1 MRKHLTL
8 LALAMAAVLTAG
20 ATSLTKVPAPFKA
33 EKKDRTAKAAV
44 VAKANEEHNF
54 PTGEYKSLGTGLYTD
69 DMLLPTFGYAPMTWE
84 VEIQQSVEDPNFYRV
99 ISPYGKA
106 FADAMLATNNVELAE
121 TQYDSAG
128 TTQLDIDATDPD
140 DVYFA
145 KTMLGLDW
153 GYGQA
158 YIGIPLS
165 NKQVTFKDGIFSAP
179 VRGVAVGDDD
189 GAVAMNTSQKW
200 RIVLPGVEA
209 QDYSMAFS
217 FENQCT
223 TNRKVLCKLTL
234 GNDIDKVKYVILPNF
249 QEDEVMGTLA
259 DVAENGYDLPVRGD
273 FSWTMS
279 EANKETII
287 LVGLNRAGQQVAYQW
302 GTCYYL
308 DNDDTAWT
316 NCGKA
321 TLNAGFLKTFFQ
333 VDDEVLEANLQ
344 RNVQNPRVIRLT
356 QPFENSKYIGSNR
369 HNCGL
374 LHYITINAVD
384 DRCIYVQEGP
394 IGLDFGYG
402 LIRLSSTPEYY
413 LGAGFDWE
421 EIAGV
426 EAAAT
431 LSEDNVLSFPKSML
445 LISMF
450 NYSNGDWYSVEN
462 TDTSIKLPADF
473 DLLGVSD
480 VTVDDNADAP
490 ARIYNLQGIPV
501 NNPEPGQVYI
511 VVRGNRSTKVVF

>member
-1 MRKHLTL
+1 
-8 LALAMAAVLTAG
+8 MAAIMTAG
-20 ATSLTKVPAPFKA
+20 ATTFTKSATPFKA
-33 EKKDRTAKAAV
+33 DKKGMPKAAAV

-54 PTGEYKSLGTGLYTD
+54 PTGEYKSLGKGLYTD
-69 DMLLPTFGYAPMTWE
+69 DMLLPTFGYEPMTWE

-106 FADAMLATNNVELAE
+106 FADAMLATNNVELAD
-121 TQYDSAG
+121 TQYDKEG
-128 TTQLDIDATDPD
+128 TTKLDIDATDPN

-145 KTMLGLDW
+145 KTMIGLDW

-165 NKQVTFKDGIFSAP
+165 NKQVTFKDGIFTAP
-179 VRGVAVGDDD
+179 ARGIAIGDDD
-189 GAVAMNTSQKW
+189 GAVAMNTNQKW
-200 RIVLPGVEA
+200 RIVMPGVEA
-209 QDYSMAFS
+209 KDYSLELALTQ
-217 FENQCT
+217 QCVT
-223 TNRKVLCKLTL
+223 IRKVLGTL
-234 GNDIDKVKYVILPNF
+234 NVGNDIDKVKYVILPNF
-249 QEDEVMGTLA
+249 QEDEVLGALA
-259 DVAENGYDLPVRGD
+259 DVAENGYDFAPRGT
-273 FSWTMS
+273 FSWDMS

-287 LVGLNRAGQQVAYQW
+287 VVGLNRAGEQVAYQW
-302 GTCYYL
+302 ATCYYL
-308 DNDDTAWT
+308 DSDDTAWT

-321 TLNAGFLKTFFQ
+321 TLNAGFLKTFFNTE
-333 VDDEVLEANLQ
+333 DESLEANLQ
-344 RNVQNPRVIRLT
+344 RNVQNPRVIRLVE
-356 QPFENSKYIGSNR
+356 PFENSKYLGSNR
-369 HNCGL
+369 HNCGQ
-374 LHYITINAVD
+374 LHYITINASD

-394 IGLDFGYG
+394 IGLDYGYG

-421 EIAGV
+421 EIAET
-426 EAAAT
+426 EAAGV
-431 LSEDNVLSFPKSML
+431 LGEDNVLSFPKSML

>member
-1 MRKHLTL
+1 MKRHFTL
-8 LALAMAAVLTAG
+8 FALVMATVMTAG
-20 ATSLTKVPAPFKA
+20 AATLTKTATPFKA
-33 EKKDRTAKAAV
+33 DKKSMPKAAI
-44 VAKANEEHNF
+44 VAKANEHNF
-54 PTGEYKSLGTGLYTD
+54 PTGEYKSLGKGLYTD
-69 DMLLPTFGYAPMTWE
+69 DMLLPAFGYEPMTWE
-84 VEIQQSVEDPNFYRV
+84 VEIQQSTEDPNFYRV

-106 FADAMLATNNVELAE
+106 FADAMLATNNVQLTE

-128 TTQLDIDATDPD
+128 TTKLDIDASDPNN
-140 DVYFA
+140 VYFA
-145 KTMLGLDW
+145 KTMIGLDW
-153 GYGQA
+153 NYGPV
-158 YIGIPLS
+158 YIGIPS
-165 NKQVTFKDGIFSAP
+165 SKQVTFKDGIFTAP
-179 VRGVAVGDDD
+179 VRGVAYGDND
-189 GAVAMNTSQKW
+189 GAVAMNTNQKW

-209 QDYSMAFS
+209 KDYSMVFS

-223 TNRKVLCKLTL
+223 SNRKILGKITV
-234 GNDIDKVKYVILPNF
+234 GNDIDKVKYAILPNF
-249 QEDEVMGTLA
+249 QEDEVMGVLA
-259 DVAENGYDLPVRGD
+259 DVAKKGLDLTVRGE

-279 EANKETII
+279 EVSKETII

-316 NCGKA
+316 YCGTA
-321 TLNAGFLKTFFQ
+321 TLNVGFIKTFFK
-333 VDDEVLEANLQ
+333 VDDESLEVPLQ
-344 RNVQNPRVIRLT
+344 RNVQNPRIIRLSG
-356 QPFENSKYIGSNR
+356 PFENSKYSGSNK

-374 LHYITINAVD
+374 LHYITINASD

-394 IGLDFGYG
+394 VGLDYGYG

-421 EIAGV
+421 EIAETESG
-426 EAAAT
+426 AT
-431 LSEDNVLSFPKSML
+431 LGKDNVLSFPRSML
-445 LISMF
+445 LISVF
-450 NYSNGDWYSVEN
+450 GKDNGDWYNVEN

-501 NNPEPGQVYI
+501 NNPEAGQVYI